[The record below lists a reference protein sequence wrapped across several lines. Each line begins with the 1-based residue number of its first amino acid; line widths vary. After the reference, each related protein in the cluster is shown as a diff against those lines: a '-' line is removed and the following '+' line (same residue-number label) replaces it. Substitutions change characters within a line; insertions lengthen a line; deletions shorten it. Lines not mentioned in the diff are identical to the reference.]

1 MHRQLAI
8 WSAALVGSA
17 LLAGGATC
25 FLLGT
30 PGAPL
35 APFAWPGYLLALL
48 GALVLLM
55 VGTLEWN
62 SAPILSSFTRPDRR
76 PVLRRLGI
84 PFATNRRQ
92 PSGG

>member
-1 MHRQLAI
+1 MYRQLAI
-8 WSAALVGSA
+8 WSVALVGST

-25 FLLGT
+25 FLLGM

-35 APFAWPGYLLALL
+35 APFAWPGYLLALF

-55 VGTLEWN
+55 VGTLERTR
-62 SAPILSSFTRPDRR
+62 APILASFTRPNR
-76 PVLRRLGI
+76 PSLLRRLGI
-84 PFATNRRQ
+84 PFAMNRRQ